1 MGLLKPDAAP
11 RGDTSYGYWGFQN
24 FVDSS
29 IKDVLYKV
37 ADLFPGLGSLRL
49 EEPSKDVSQA
59 LATMSSVETLTLSC
73 YAWTSINEV
82 QMSTSLENLKV
93 LTLRNPRI
101 MGIDFTFLRNI
112 GKWCVNLEGL
122 TIALYSEVFLTSAQ
136 RIPDR
141 DVFFP
146 KLKSLMFEGDI
157 SIYLIETVLF
167 AVKRL
172 ERLSIYVHGF
182 NFSAGALDSLLLN
195 LVKTGN
201 LAQLRYLQVGLFN

>member
-1 MGLLKPDAAP
+1 MKALVGAFNQEKALVGAFSVIVQSVVEPMDRFAA
-11 RGDTSYGYWGFQN
+11 
-24 FVDSS
+24 
-29 IKDVLYKV
+29 L
-37 ADLFPGLGSLRL
+37 
-49 EEPSKDVSQA
+49 
-59 LATMSSVETLTLSC
+59 
-73 YAWTSINEV
+73 
-82 QMSTSLENLKV
+82 
-93 LTLRNPRI
+93 LRNPRI

-201 LAQLRYLQVGLFN
+201 LAQLRYLQVGFFNFYISVVMNT

>member
-1 MGLLKPDAAP
+1 M
-11 RGDTSYGYWGFQN
+11 
-24 FVDSS
+24 
-29 IKDVLYKV
+29 

-73 YAWTSINEV
+73 YAWTSINEA
-82 QMSTSLENLKV
+82 QMCTSLENLKV

-201 LAQLRYLQVGLFN
+201 LAQLRYLQVGFFNFYISVVMNT

>member
-1 MGLLKPDAAP
+1 M
-11 RGDTSYGYWGFQN
+11 
-24 FVDSS
+24 
-29 IKDVLYKV
+29 LYKV

-112 GKWCVNLEGL
+112 GKWCVNLESL
-122 TIALYSEVFLTSAQ
+122 TIALYSEVFLHL
-136 RIPDR
+136 RP
-141 DVFFP
+141 
-146 KLKSLMFEGDI
+146 E
-157 SIYLIETVLF
+157 
-167 AVKRL
+167 
-172 ERLSIYVHGF
+172 
-182 NFSAGALDSLLLN
+182 DS
-195 LVKTGN
+195 
-201 LAQLRYLQVGLFN
+201 